1 MVAED
6 GRDRDRDT
14 SEERPD
20 FGDREEPVSPTDI
33 VGADGPVEPEAAGE
47 AAEEAARKAAEEE
60 AARKAA
66 EEEAA
71 KKAAEEAA
79 KKAAEEE
86 KAVGETAES
95 VERTE
100 GSAEAAEVVR
110 EELRIEPRGPP
121 YPKATDSSGREFS
134 YQVIVTRR
142 ITGKKRPERPTEP
155 KEPPKP
161 REKEEKEGER
171 RSEETAKGKGK
182 KGKGKNP
189 NWRPRSEE
197 GTRYR
202 RVKGLLKLLDKRG
215 SSVEDLPEHL
225 QELIHSFGP
234 GGPSR
239 GSGVVRPAA
248 EPRPVERTAA
258 PSPKGEAFEYI
269 REEEVEPRPHWS
281 TLSDIPEP
289 DPAVED
295 QRKVATGRLQ
305 EPEKER
311 EESPELAGEPLRLR
325 SRSRVRRRNITVH
338 PRVTDLARSRADR
351 LGGDPE
357 RVLGSNYR
365 RRRAAAAEAAGQS
378 RARGTVRESIIQ
390 GVYKLDDQTQAC
402 SSCDERQEKA
412 KKAVR
417 EYASRVVER
426 SKTKPGDKKPVFVT
440 ETAPQLTRPK
450 KRPAASKE
458 TQAEAKR
465 RLQEERDRKA
475 SSEAIT
481 EESRRRRRQRDNVP
495 VIREGEQRG
504 LSLEREIR
512 IEYEEYR
519 RQRAAREGLR
529 RAEAAREVLPEE
541 RREEKEE
548 KKGEKKE
555 ELKEEKAEVASA
567 AAAEGS
573 EYSYTYETLSEPT
586 TSEEEVEEGPT
597 RD

>member
-20 FGDREEPVSPTDI
+20 YGGPEEPVAPGDI
-33 VGADGPVEPEAAGE
+33 VGAEEPSGPTEPVG
-47 AAEEAARKAAEEE
+47 EE

-79 KKAAEEE
+79 KKAAEEEAARKAAEE

-182 KGKGKNP
+182 KGKSKNP

-234 GGPSR
+234 GGPSS

-248 EPRPVERTAA
+248 KPRPVERPAA
-258 PSPKGEAFEYI
+258 PSPKGEAFEYV
-269 REEEVEPRPHWS
+269 REEEEEPRPHWS

-289 DPAVED
+289 DPAVGD

-311 EESPELAGEPLRLR
+311 EEGPELAGEPIRLR

-426 SKTKPGDKKPVFVT
+426 SKTKPGDKKSVFVT
-440 ETAPQLTRPK
+440 GTAPQLTRPK

-519 RQRAAREGLR
+519 RQRAAREELR

-548 KKGEKKE
+548 KKEEKKE

>member
-1 MVAED
+1 MLQLMWCLDLLQEPS
-6 GRDRDRDT
+6 GPT
-14 SEERPD
+14 
-20 FGDREEPVSPTDI
+20 EPV
-33 VGADGPVEPEAAGE
+33 G
-47 AAEEAARKAAEEE
+47 EE

-79 KKAAEEE
+79 DKAAEEE
-86 KAVGETAES
+86 AARKAAEEEAVGETAES

-161 REKEEKEGER
+161 IE
-171 RSEETAKGKGK
+171 KGKGK

-215 SSVEDLPEHL
+215 GSVEGLPEHL

-234 GGPSR
+234 GGPSS

-248 EPRPVERTAA
+248 KPRPVERPAA
-258 PSPKGEAFEYI
+258 PAPKGEAFEYV
-269 REEEVEPRPHWS
+269 RVEEEEPKPHWS

-289 DPAVED
+289 DPAVGD
-295 QRKVATGRLQ
+295 QRKVTTGRLQ

-311 EESPELAGEPLRLR
+311 EEGPGLAGEPIRLR

-365 RRRAAAAEAAGQS
+365 RRRAAAAEAASQS

-426 SKTKPGDKKPVFVT
+426 SRTKPGDKKPVFVT

-465 RLQEERDRKA
+465 KATEER
-475 SSEAIT
+475 
-481 EESRRRRRQRDNVP
+481 RRRRRQSEDVP

-519 RQRAAREGLR
+519 RQRAAREELR

-541 RREEKEE
+541 RREKTEE
-548 KKGEKKE
+548 KKEEKKE

>member
-20 FGDREEPVSPTDI
+20 YGGPEEPVAPGDI
-33 VGADGPVEPEAAGE
+33 VGAEEPSGPTEPVG
-47 AAEEAARKAAEEE
+47 EE

-79 KKAAEEE
+79 KKAAEEEAARKAAEE

-215 SSVEDLPEHL
+215 SRVEDLPEHL

-234 GGPSR
+234 GGPSS

-248 EPRPVERTAA
+248 KPRPVERPAA
-258 PSPKGEAFEYI
+258 PAPKGEAFEYI

-289 DPAVED
+289 DPAVGD

-311 EESPELAGEPLRLR
+311 EEGPELAGEPIRLR

-519 RQRAAREGLR
+519 RQRAAREKSSGEPKR
-529 RAEAAREVLPEE
+529 QGRFCR
-541 RREEKEE
+541 
-548 KKGEKKE
+548 KKGEKKR
-555 ELKEEKAEVASA
+555 KK
-567 AAAEGS
+567 
-573 EYSYTYETLSEPT
+573 
-586 TSEEEVEEGPT
+586 
-597 RD
+597 RRKKRKRN

>member
-1 MVAED
+1 M
-6 GRDRDRDT
+6 
-14 SEERPD
+14 
-20 FGDREEPVSPTDI
+20 
-33 VGADGPVEPEAAGE
+33 
-47 AAEEAARKAAEEE
+47 
-60 AARKAA
+60 
-66 EEEAA
+66 
-71 KKAAEEAA
+71 
-79 KKAAEEE
+79 
-86 KAVGETAES
+86 
-95 VERTE
+95 
-100 GSAEAAEVVR
+100 
-110 EELRIEPRGPP
+110 
-121 YPKATDSSGREFS
+121 
-134 YQVIVTRR
+134 
-142 ITGKKRPERPTEP
+142 
-155 KEPPKP
+155 
-161 REKEEKEGER
+161 
-171 RSEETAKGKGK
+171 
-182 KGKGKNP
+182 
-189 NWRPRSEE
+189 
-197 GTRYR
+197 
-202 RVKGLLKLLDKRG
+202 KGLLKLLDKRG
-215 SSVEDLPEHL
+215 SRVEDLPEHL

-234 GGPSR
+234 GGPSS

-248 EPRPVERTAA
+248 KPRPVDRPAA
-258 PSPKGEAFEYI
+258 PAPKGEAFEYV
-269 REEEVEPRPHWS
+269 REEEEEPRPHWS

-311 EESPELAGEPLRLR
+311 EEGPELAGEPIRLR

-426 SKTKPGDKKPVFVT
+426 SKTKPGDKKSVFVT
-440 ETAPQLTRPK
+440 GTAPQLTRPK

-519 RQRAAREGLR
+519 RQRAAREELR

-548 KKGEKKE
+548 KKEEKKE

>member
-1 MVAED
+1 M
-6 GRDRDRDT
+6 
-14 SEERPD
+14 
-20 FGDREEPVSPTDI
+20 
-33 VGADGPVEPEAAGE
+33 
-47 AAEEAARKAAEEE
+47 
-60 AARKAA
+60 
-66 EEEAA
+66 
-71 KKAAEEAA
+71 
-79 KKAAEEE
+79 
-86 KAVGETAES
+86 
-95 VERTE
+95 
-100 GSAEAAEVVR
+100 VR

-161 REKEEKEGER
+161 IE
-171 RSEETAKGKGK
+171 KGKGK

-215 SSVEDLPEHL
+215 GSVEGLPEHL

-234 GGPSR
+234 GGPSS

-248 EPRPVERTAA
+248 KPRPVERPAA
-258 PSPKGEAFEYI
+258 K
-269 REEEVEPRPHWS
+269 PHWS

-289 DPAVED
+289 DPAVGD
-295 QRKVATGRLQ
+295 QRKVATGRLE

-311 EESPELAGEPLRLR
+311 EEGPELAGEPIRLR

-426 SKTKPGDKKPVFVT
+426 SRTKPGDKKPVFVT
-440 ETAPQLTRPK
+440 ETTPQLTRPK

-465 RLQEERDRKA
+465 KATEER
-475 SSEAIT
+475 
-481 EESRRRRRQRDNVP
+481 RRRRRQSEDAP
-495 VIREGEQRG
+495 VIR
-504 LSLEREIR
+504 
-512 IEYEEYR
+512 R
-519 RQRAAREGLR
+519 RTKRFESGARDPNRVRRVPPSESGKR
-529 RAEAAREVLPEE
+529 RAQESRSGKGGFAGRKE
-541 RREEKEE
+541 RKEGRKE
-548 KKGEKKE
+548 RGIKGGESGGC
-555 ELKEEKAEVASA
+555 LRS
-567 AAAEGS
+567 S
-573 EYSYTYETLSEPT
+573 S
-586 TSEEEVEEGPT
+586 
-597 RD
+597 